1 MSKVLVYYAHPGQN
15 NSRVNSQMVT
25 RAQQIEGITFVDL
38 YAEYP
43 RFQIDHV
50 VEQERL
56 VEHDVIIFQH
66 PIHWYSTPAL
76 LKEFVDRVFDL
87 GFAYGIG
94 GDKLK
99 GKRLLQAVSA
109 GAPKEAYSKN
119 GYQNFP
125 LRTFLTPM
133 QQTATL
139 CQMTYLTPFVLY
151 DVLSSDILAQIEAHA
166 NAYEALLIA
175 LRDDTFDE
183 ANAAKLEYFEARD
196 VAKLGKG

>member
-56 VEHDVIIFQH
+56 AEHDVIIFQH

-109 GAPKEAYSKN
+109 GAPKEAYSTN

-125 LRTFLTPM
+125 LRTF
-133 QQTATL
+133 
-139 CQMTYLTPFVLY
+139 
-151 DVLSSDILAQIEAHA
+151 
-166 NAYEALLIA
+166 
-175 LRDDTFDE
+175 
-183 ANAAKLEYFEARD
+183 
-196 VAKLGKG
+196 